1 MLRFAEFH
9 ARLVDCLRQKV
20 RSGEVTERGLAR
32 MTGISQPHIHNVL
45 AGKKLFSV
53 DVSDTILRE
62 LDLDLLDLLYPA
74 DLRRHSRR
82 LQPPDPMSSTDS
94 IPGPPQAK

>member
-1 MLRFAEFH
+1 
-9 ARLVDCLRQKV
+9 
-20 RSGEVTERGLAR
+20 

-74 DLRRHSRR
+74 DLQRHRSR
-82 LQPPDPMSSTDS
+82 LQPPQLD
-94 IPGPPQAK
+94 IAER

>member
-9 ARLVDCLRQKV
+9 TRLVECLRHKV
-20 RSGEVTERGLAR
+20 RSGEITERGLAR

-53 DVSDTILRE
+53 DVADTILRE
-62 LDLDLLDLLYPA
+62 LDLDLLDLLYAA
-74 DLRRHSRR
+74 DLRRHRSR
-82 LQPPDPMSSTDS
+82 LQPPRSDCPTDS
-94 IPGPPQAK
+94 ISDLPQAK